1 MKVESTSDQQNPSE
15 DKIKLI
21 LELFNSNRLE
31 NVKNEIDKNLLSFPR
46 SPILFNILGAVFA
59 KQNKIDEALL
69 NYKKSIKINPNY
81 FQAYNNLGACM
92 YSLGKID
99 EAIQNYQQ
107 VIKLEPNHA
116 DAHNNL
122 GAAYKELGENEKA
135 IKFYEKAI
143 EIQPN
148 HADAHNNLGAAYKEL
163 GENEKAIKFYEK
175 AIEIQPNHAD
185 ALNNLG
191 SIFKELKE
199 YKKSIYNL
207 EKAIKI
213 NPKFYMAYSNL
224 GNTYKYLGDYEKAI
238 DFHKKALEINSK
250 YADGHFNLGTAYD
263 QLGEFEKAQEFYKK
277 AITID
282 SSHSDANSNLLFNTC
297 WLNNN
302 NEYLKIAQKYN
313 DNMKIY
319 NFKKFDKVKISNK
332 KTIKIG
338 FISGDFR
345 HHSVIFFLVDTFK
358 YLKEKEIQLFIYN
371 NNSIQDNFTKLIKKY
386 SAKWTDVFYKTN
398 KELISII
405 RKDNLNILFDLSGH
419 TANNRLNIFKNRCAQ
434 VQVSWCGWL
443 ASTGVK
449 EIDYIIGDIYAT
461 PLSDQNKFS
470 EKIYQLKNIWQ
481 SLSISNSD
489 FNVPFVKNNSKEN
502 IVLGSLAS
510 CMRLNDSLIK
520 IWSSILNKIPN
531 SKLILRNKNFAIPK
545 VRRKFIEKFD
555 NNKINKNQLVIDG
568 QSFNSK
574 SEYLEFYNKIDIIL
588 DTFPAS
594 GVTTSFD
601 ASYMGV
607 PILTKIHNKSF
618 WFRSGESINMNLNME
633 EWIAKD
639 ENDYIKKTITF
650 SENKNYLIKLKS
662 ELRNVALKSPL
673 FDTKKF
679 NDNFYEMLLSI
690 K

>member
-1 MKVESTSDQQNPSE
+1 
-15 DKIKLI
+15 
-21 LELFNSNRLE
+21 
-31 NVKNEIDKNLLSFPR
+31 
-46 SPILFNILGAVFA
+46 
-59 KQNKIDEALL
+59 
-69 NYKKSIKINPNY
+69 
-81 FQAYNNLGACM
+81 
-92 YSLGKID
+92 
-99 EAIQNYQQ
+99 
-107 VIKLEPNHA
+107 
-116 DAHNNL
+116 
-122 GAAYKELGENEKA
+122 
-135 IKFYEKAI
+135 
-143 EIQPN
+143 
-148 HADAHNNLGAAYKEL
+148 
-163 GENEKAIKFYEK
+163 
-175 AIEIQPNHAD
+175 
-185 ALNNLG
+185 
-191 SIFKELKE
+191 
-199 YKKSIYNL
+199 
-207 EKAIKI
+207 
-213 NPKFYMAYSNL
+213 MAYSNL

-386 SAKWTDVFYKTN
+386 SAKWADVFYKTN